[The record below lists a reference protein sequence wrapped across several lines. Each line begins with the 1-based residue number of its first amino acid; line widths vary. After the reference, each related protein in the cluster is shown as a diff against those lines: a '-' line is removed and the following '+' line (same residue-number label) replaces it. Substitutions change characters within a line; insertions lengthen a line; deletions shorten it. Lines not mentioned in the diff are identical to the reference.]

1 MPSNIISILYP
12 FEMNF
17 AILSIFKETESQN
30 NSMNKLNLMN
40 NLVQSAAE
48 ITHLLSFNQPNNPMR
63 SMFVLLGGLR

>member
-1 MPSNIISILYP
+1 LPSNIISILYP